1 MVNLFNQS
9 ISKKNVL
16 KRVENI
22 SQIVGHQ
29 RLFRI
34 TI

>member
-1 MVNLFNQS
+1 MEDKMVNLLNQS

-22 SQIVGHQ
+22 SQIMGH
-29 RLFRI
+29 
-34 TI
+34 